1 MGVAEIFQSM
11 EYGPAPESAEPALE
25 WLDGRTF
32 GPFVGGRFRA
42 PGETFETRNP
52 ATSETLARVAQGS
65 EADVDAAVRAAR
77 AAFPGWSALPGH
89 HRARALYA
97 LARGVQKHA
106 RLFAVLETLDT
117 GKPIR
122 ESRDLDV
129 PLAVR
134 HLYHHAG
141 FAQLMA
147 SELPGRAP
155 LGVCGQ
161 VIPWNFPLLM
171 AAWKIAPA
179 LAMGDTVVLKP
190 AEWTPLTAL
199 LLAEISLDAGLPPG
213 VLNVVTGDGRTG
225 EALVGHP
232 GVDKVA
238 FTGST
243 AVGRRIRE
251 ATAGTGRALTLELG
265 GKSPY
270 VVFDDADLDSAVEGL
285 VDAIWLNGGQVC
297 CAGSRL
303 LVQEGVA
310 DDLHARI
317 RRRMDRLRVGDPLDK
332 AIDVGA
338 IVNPAQLARIWGFLD
353 GAGGEVHVAD
363 IPVPEGC
370 FMAPTLVAGL
380 HPSDRLMREEVFGPV
395 LVSTT
400 FRTPAEAVR
409 LANDTR
415 YGLAASVWTENLA
428 LALDMAPRIEAGVIW
443 INAANLFDAAAP
455 FGGRRESG
463 FGREGGWEGLAA
475 YTRPVG
481 AAPPLARIAPRGAP
495 GTEAAAGLAGG
506 ADETPPAAER
516 GSQGAGGTPAAAA
529 GRVAAHPPARSGRP
543 GDADAARGPGVAAPA
558 GRDDRDA
565 ARGPGAEASMGSDD
579 GPGPTDPTASSD
591 APSKGSGAR
600 GATESDAAAESS
612 GARGSVAKGPAF
624 PSALA
629 LDRTAKL
636 YIGGKQV
643 RPDGGASRA
652 VWGQGGLVGHA
663 SLANRKDVRNA
674 VEAARASSWGRT
686 TGHAR
691 AQVMFYLAENLAA
704 RAGEMAARL
713 EAMTGEDGAAEVEA
727 SVERLF
733 HFAAWADKWDGG
745 VRGAPIRGV
754 ALSVREP
761 VGVVGA
767 LCPDE
772 APLLGLI
779 TVMGAAMALGNA
791 GVLVASEPFPLAAW
805 DLATV
810 LEASDVPAGAA
821 NILTGTHAELA
832 PVLAGHMGVDA
843 AWSFSSSDLSGEVER
858 LSAGD
863 LKRTWV
869 NHGRARDWWA
879 TPGHEW
885 LEAAS
890 EVKTIWIPYG
900 EG

>member
-1 MGVAEIFQSM
+1 MGVAEIFQTM
-11 EYGPAPESAEPALE
+11 DYGPAPESAEPALE
-25 WLDGRTF
+25 WLQGRTF
-32 GPFVGGRFRA
+32 GPFIDGRFHP
-42 PGETFETRNP
+42 PGDTFETRNP
-52 ATSETLARVAQGS
+52 ATGETLAAVAQGS
-65 EADVDAAVRAAR
+65 QADVDAAVQAAR
-77 AAFPGWSALPGH
+77 AAFPAWAALPGH

-97 LARGVQKHA
+97 LARLIQKRS

-147 SELPGRAP
+147 SELPGRVP

-179 LAMGDTVVLKP
+179 LAMGNTVVLKP

-199 LLAEISLDAGLPPG
+199 LLAEISREAGLPPG
-213 VLNVVTGDGRTG
+213 VLNVVPGDGRTG
-225 EALVGHP
+225 EALVAHP

-243 AVGRRIRE
+243 EVGRRIRE
-251 ATAGTGRALTLELG
+251 VTAGTGKSLTLELG

-317 RRRMDRLRVGDPLDK
+317 RRRMNRLRMGDPLDK

-338 IVNPAQLARIWGFLD
+338 IADPRQLERIRGFLD
-353 GAGGEVHVAD
+353 GAGGEIHTAD

-370 FMAPTLVAGL
+370 YHAPTLVTGL
-380 HPSDRLMREEVFGPV
+380 HPSDRPMQEEIFGPV

-400 FRTPAEAVR
+400 FRTPAEAAA

-415 YGLAASVWTENLA
+415 YGLAASVWTENLN
-428 LALDMAPRIEAGVIW
+428 LALDMAPRIEAGVVW

-475 YTRPVG
+475 YTRP
-481 AAPPLARIAPRGAP
+481 AEEARPLARISPRPGPGEGTADDAASPAGASTASDGTVGSRGAVGP
-495 GTEAAAGLAGG
+495 DA
-506 ADETPPAAER
+506 
-516 GSQGAGGTPAAAA
+516 AAAA
-529 GRVAAHPPARSGRP
+529 GGFPAALGI
-543 GDADAARGPGVAAPA
+543 
-558 GRDDRDA
+558 
-565 ARGPGAEASMGSDD
+565 
-579 GPGPTDPTASSD
+579 
-591 APSKGSGAR
+591 
-600 GATESDAAAESS
+600 
-612 GARGSVAKGPAF
+612 
-624 PSALA
+624 
-629 LDRTAKL
+629 DRTAKL
-636 YIGGKQV
+636 YVGGKQA

-652 VWGQGGLVGHA
+652 VWGPGGLVGHV

-674 VEAARASSWGRT
+674 VEAARGSSWRRS

-691 AQVMFYLAENLAA
+691 AQVIYYLAENLAA
-704 RAGEMAARL
+704 RAGEMATRI

-754 ALSVREP
+754 ALAMREP

-772 APLLGLI
+772 APLLGLV
-779 TVMGAAMALGNA
+779 TVMGAAMALGDA
-791 GVLVASEPFPLAAW
+791 SVLVASEPHPLAAW
-805 DLATV
+805 DLVTA
-810 LEASDVPAGAA
+810 LEASDVPAGAV
-821 NILTGTHAELA
+821 NVLTGVHAELA

-843 AWSFSSSDLSGEVER
+843 VWSFSSSDVSGEVER

-869 NHGRARDWWA
+869 NHGRARDWAA

-890 EVKTIWIPYG
+890 EAKTIWIPYG